1 MRGSCEAER
10 TCIYY
15 SPRVARVTRPQATRA
30 DQRRLSY
37 DSLKLIPLASS
48 RTTRRRP
55 EEPFR
60 GNPRRRSCPRTT
72 GARRLR
78 TGTDRGTAVSPELNP
93 EPSRCAR
100 QPGARPRAEAGT
112 RGSTQRRRVRVQNR
126 AGAASR
132 GLHPEHRSR
141 EPSDRPRATPIIRRR
156 PVPGLARTRTSTGH
170 LGHASC
176 AGKWSFT
183 SPHEEVLVWC
193 GNVWAQSD
201 RSEGIS
207 FFLINETRLEDFS
220 SGGCF
225 FCITPCAAA

>member
-1 MRGSCEAER
+1 MSRSDPPC
-10 TCIYY
+10 
-15 SPRVARVTRPQATRA
+15 
-30 DQRRLSY
+30 
-37 DSLKLIPLASS
+37 SLGRLASLGP
-48 RTTRRRP
+48 RLGP
-55 EEPFR
+55 EQQRLEKNFAAQLAEDSFGPNPFR
-60 GNPRRRSCPRTT
+60 GNPHRRSCPRTT
-72 GARRLR
+72 GPRRLR

-126 AGAASR
+126 AGVASR

-193 GNVWAQSD
+193 GNVWGQ
-201 RSEGIS
+201 SEGIS
-207 FFLINETRLEDFS
+207 FFLRRGRRTFPAGVSFASLRVPRPERRGRRTHRR
-220 SGGCF
+220 G
-225 FCITPCAAA
+225 